1 MSFHGWGLTMTVT
14 ELLRQ
19 AGAPQELVLKEHGTL
34 LALSKLGRYE
44 AECSLFEA
52 KYQEPLSSFRQRL
65 QSMNNQ
71 EDFEADD
78 DLVDWEFAD
87 RAVHWWRETL
97 AALRHAD

>member
-1 MSFHGWGLTMTVT
+1 MTVT
-14 ELLRQ
+14 EILRQ
-19 AGAPQELVLKEHGTL
+19 VGTPQAAVLKEHVTL
-34 LALSKLGRYE
+34 LALSKLSRYE

-65 QSMNNQ
+65 QSMTDK

-78 DLVDWEFAD
+78 DLADWDFAE